1 MNSLPSRKYGV
12 SPNQIEKKYLESER
26 YREQFNI
33 RRIRISFGEIRRQEK
48 YQKKIYRRKKLKLR
62 VPLDVG
68 EEVLILLAR
77 LKKKDSRGNFY
88 TSSAKDRLYFN
99 KDKIFQ
105 ITNRENI
112 DGKNFYLVKNT
123 KTETIGKKRKR
134 ETKVNDKAL
143 RLKKQ

>member
-1 MNSLPSRKYGV
+1 M
-12 SPNQIEKKYLESER
+12 
-26 YREQFNI
+26 
-33 RRIRISFGEIRRQEK
+33 
-48 YQKKIYRRKKLKLR
+48 
-62 VPLDVG
+62 G

-77 LKKKDSRGNFY
+77 LKKKDSPGNFY
-88 TSSAKDRLYFN
+88 KSSAKNRLCFN

-134 ETKVNDKAL
+134 ETEVNNKAL

>member
-1 MNSLPSRKYGV
+1 M
-12 SPNQIEKKYLESER
+12 
-26 YREQFNI
+26 
-33 RRIRISFGEIRRQEK
+33 
-48 YQKKIYRRKKLKLR
+48 
-62 VPLDVG
+62 G

-77 LKKKDSRGNFY
+77 LKKKDSPGSFY
-88 TSSAKDRLYFN
+88 KSSAKNRLCFN

-134 ETKVNDKAL
+134 ETEVNNKAL